1 MIKERGSMPWDER
14 ELERRSKFEFDRSVG
29 ALDAATRSRLTQARH
44 RALEELGAGGGV
56 WRWSWAP
63 AAGAVATVALAAWL
77 FVWPGHPPVEP
88 AVQPTS
94 LADLEIVL
102 GDDELDMLNEDL
114 DFYAWLESQPGF
126 EAPPIPTKDGVG

>member
-1 MIKERGSMPWDER
+1 MRERGGMPWDER
-14 ELERRSKFEFDRSVG
+14 ELERRSKIEFDRSVG
-29 ALDAATRSRLTQARH
+29 ALDAATRSKLTQARH
-44 RALEELGAGGGV
+44 RALEELGVGRGV

-63 AAGAVATVALAAWL
+63 AAGAVALAAWL
-77 FVWPGHPPVEP
+77 TLWQGHAPVEP

-126 EAPPIPTKDGVG
+126 EAPPAPTKDGVG